1 MGYRDI
7 LELQSIS
14 GSKAKQDFLKQHCGD
29 DWMKQFLY
37 YAMNPLITYN
47 LSEKTLRTAVEIYKH
62 CDGLS
67 SQFGNIFECCEYL
80 SRLRGMDTATLA
92 QVQMFL
98 CELPNEDEREV
109 YIKLL
114 SKTLRLGVTSKTIN
128 KAMGN
133 LIPEWEVQQSY
144 TLEKYPLKEGTEFW
158 LTQKLNGVRATFYK
172 GQLIARS
179 GIPYKGLDHIIR
191 DIAFMD
197 AGGFVLDGELTLK
210 DKGLLNDNEAFR
222 AATGIINSNAEDK
235 SMICYTVFDAIP
247 IQDFESAD
255 PKVRYSIRRCVLD
268 ALTDSIAKSES
279 VSVLPVLYH
288 GKDQSMIDF
297 FLEKMIQEDKEGCIV
312 NTDTPYKRIRHKGIL
327 KVKRFYTMD
336 LPIVGCEEGNG
347 RLAGTLG
354 AFVVSYKGNEVSVG
368 SGFSDEQRA
377 EFWNKKEEFLGRL
390 CEIKYK
396 EISSDQNT
404 GMESLQFP
412 VFVGIREDKS
422 EVSFY

>member
-14 GSKAKQDFLKQHCGD
+14 GAKAKQDFLKQHCGD

-47 LSEKTLRTAVEIYKH
+47 LSEKTLRTVVQIYKH
-62 CDGLS
+62 CDGLA

-98 CELPNEDEREV
+98 CLLPNEDEREV

-144 TLEKYPLKEGTEFW
+144 ILEKYPLKEGTEFW

-179 GIPYKGLDHIIR
+179 GIPYKGLDHIIKE
-191 DIAFMD
+191 IAFMD
-197 AGGFVLDGELTLK
+197 AGGIVLDGELTLK
-210 DKGLLNDNEAFR
+210 DKGSLNDNEAFR
-222 AATGIINSNAEDK
+222 VATGIINSDAEDK

-247 IQDFESAD
+247 IQDFESTD
-255 PKVRYSIRRCVLD
+255 PKVPYRIRRCMLD
-268 ALTDSIAKSES
+268 ALSDSIAKSES
-279 VSVLPVLYH
+279 VGVLPVLYH
-288 GKDQSMIDF
+288 GEDQSMIDF
-297 FLEKMIQEDKEGCIV
+297 FLDKMVQGDKEGCIV
-312 NTDTPYKRIRHKGIL
+312 NTNTPYKRTRHKGIL

-336 LPIVGCEEGNG
+336 LPIIGCEEGSG

-354 AFVVSYKGNEVSVG
+354 AFVVSYKGNDVSVG

-377 EFWNKKEEFLGRL
+377 EFWDKKEELLGKL
-390 CEIKYK
+390 CEVKYK
-396 EISSDQNT
+396 EISSDQKT

-412 VFVGIREDKS
+412 VFVGIREDKA
-422 EVSFY
+422 EVSYD

>member
-14 GSKAKQDFLKQHCGD
+14 GSKAKQDFLKLHCGD

-47 LSEKTLRTAVEIYKH
+47 LSEKTLRTIVGIYKH
-62 CDGLS
+62 CDGLA

-109 YIKLL
+109 YIKLI

-144 TLEKYPLKEGTEFW
+144 ILEKHPLKAGTEFW

-172 GQLIARS
+172 GRLIARS
-179 GIPYKGLDHIIR
+179 GIPYKGLDHIIK
-191 DIAFMD
+191 DIAFMG
-197 AGGFVLDGELTLK
+197 AGGIVLDGELMLK
-210 DKGLLNDNEAFR
+210 DKGSLSDNEAFR
-222 AATGIINSNAEDK
+222 VATGIINSDADDK

-247 IQDFESAD
+247 IQDFESAE
-255 PKVRYSIRRCVLD
+255 PKVPYRIRRCMLD
-268 ALTDSIAKSES
+268 ALAGSIAKSES
-279 VSVLPVLYH
+279 VGVLPILYH
-288 GKDQSMIDF
+288 GEDQSMIDF
-297 FLEKMIQEDKEGCIV
+297 FLDKMVQEDKEGCMV
-312 NTDTPYKRIRHKGIL
+312 NTNTPYKRTRHKGIL

-336 LPIVGCEEGNG
+336 LPIIGYEEGSG

-354 AFVVSYKGNEVSVG
+354 AFVVSYKGNKVSVG
-368 SGFSDEQRA
+368 TGFSDEQRT
-377 EFWNKKEEFLGRL
+377 EFWAKKEEFLGKL
-390 CEIKYK
+390 CEVKYK
-396 EISSDQNT
+396 EISSDLKT
-404 GMESLQFP
+404 GKESLQFP
-412 VFVGIREDKS
+412 VFVGIREDKI
-422 EVSFY
+422 EVSYD